1 MRKYLSKL
9 LVICVLLGLVVW
21 AMPCVQAEAASNVKL
36 NKTKI
41 TLEKGDSKTIT
52 VKNKPSG
59 AKVTFK
65 SSNTKVAKVSSTGLV
80 IAQKKGNATIT
91 VTVKTSTKTTKLKC
105 KVKVKNPAKTNSG
118 ELKEPVVEWYKIVEK
133 GGLRHF
139 LFAVKNP
146 NSVPI
151 YCNYNVNSHMYSSY
165 TESVERYFDCIAPG
179 DTQISGY
186 YSDITYDF
194 GGTIDYQLVNYGK
207 TTYTPVSITVTDKGR
222 NSNDELVLKPSIK
235 SDYSYAAVVAVYY
248 KDDEFLTFSWIDY
261 YGAKYDLIDGHD
273 APEMYDKVEIYA
285 YAYKYTY

>member
-118 ELKEPVVEWYKIVEK
+118 ELKEPVVEWYKIVK
-133 GGLRHF
+133 KDGLRFF

-151 YCNYNVNSHMYSSY
+151 YCNYNVTSHNYSSY
-165 TESVERYFDCIAPG
+165 TETVERNFECIAPG
-179 DTQISGY
+179 DTQILGY

-194 GGTIDYQLVNYGK
+194 GGTIDIQLVNYGK
-207 TTYTPVSITVTDKGR
+207 TTNTPVSITVTNKGR

-235 SDYSYAAVVAVYY
+235 DDYTYAAVVAIYY

-261 YGAKYDLIDGHD
+261 WDAYYDLIDGHD